1 MNMRLIWA
9 AGLLATLSGCAT
21 YDYADN
27 GGGYYRGAPSVEY
40 RYPDG
45 YYNGYYAPFSYG
57 VAPYGYGPG
66 YYGYGYYGYGSP
78 YYYRDYYGPPRHR
91 PPPRPRPDD
100 NGRPPD
106 RPPPVIGGGG
116 GRVKSP
122 WRDMDRLRRP
132 DAANAGPRPQAMQPR
147 PQSMQPRPASAP
159 RPAAQPRPTAPRPG
173 NLGRSNGTKR
183 TLEP

>member
-9 AGLLATLSGCAT
+9 AGLLVTLSGCAT

-40 RYPDG
+40 RYPAG
-45 YYNGYYAPFSYG
+45 YSDGYYAPYSA
-57 VAPYGYGPG
+57 APYGYGAGDYG
-66 YYGYGYYGYGSP
+66 YGYGDYGYGYGDYGYYGYGGP

-91 PPPRPRPDD
+91 PPPPRPDA
-100 NGRPPD
+100 NGRPP
-106 RPPPVIGGGG
+106 PPAIGGRD
-116 GRVKSP
+116 RVKSP

-132 DAANAGPRPQAMQPR
+132 DAANAGPRPQ
-147 PQSMQPRPASAP
+147 SMQSRPA
-159 RPAAQPRPTAPRPG
+159 APRPG
-173 NLGRSNGTKR
+173 NLGRSYGTKR

>member
-1 MNMRLIWA
+1 MNIRLIWA
-9 AGLLATLSGCAT
+9 AGVLATLSGCAT

-27 GGGYYRGAPSVEY
+27 GGGYYRGAPTVEY

-45 YYNGYYAPFSYG
+45 YSDGYYAPYSA
-57 VAPYGYGPG
+57 VPYGYGAG
-66 YYGYGYYGYGSP
+66 YYGYGYYGYGGP
-78 YYYRDYYGPPRHR
+78 YYYRDYYGQPRYR

-106 RPPPVIGGGG
+106 RPPPISGGGG

-122 WRDMDRLRRP
+122 WRDLDRLRRP
-132 DAANAGPRPQAMQPR
+132 DAANADPRPQSMQPR

-159 RPAAQPRPTAPRPG
+159 RPAAQPRPSGPRPG